1 MWLTDWKYPS
11 LSVWVYNYAYT
22 PTGPSGPLVNPWRYV
37 ILHRLRDSSGS
48 ATVINRSHS
57 PVTPGFQQAA
67 RLIVVFIYTIG
78 HHYWRISPCS
88 TPREQTDNNHRTNTE
103 LPLTAILSRFQ
114 SPNTNPVILGHK
126 IPCSP
131 SVHYMFS
138 FCSFDVT

>member
-48 ATVINRSHS
+48 ATVINRSHYV
-57 PVTPGFQQAA
+57 VTFGFQHVSSV
-67 RLIVVFIYTIG
+67 IVVFIYTIG
-78 HHYWRISPCS
+78 HHYWRISPRS
-88 TPREQTDNNHRTNTE
+88 TPREQTVNNRRTNTE
-103 LPLTAILSRFQ
+103 LALRAILSAPE
-114 SPNTNPVILGHK
+114 SPNTDPVILGHK
-126 IPCSP
+126 TPCSP
-131 SVHYMFS
+131 SVHYLFS